1 MYLSLLSWKNMII
14 KDKSISNFKL
24 TNGMRVVFKQVPESK
39 SVAIYLTVR
48 AGPRYEEEKTSGLA
62 HFLEHMLFEGTTRFV
77 DAREVANYIESV
89 GGRSGA
95 WTDKEYVTYYVK
107 VLPEHAERA
116 IIYLSDILFN
126 SRLDEKEIE
135 KEKGIVIEE
144 MKRKIDNPESESLD
158 LWMEFVWDKT
168 QSLGRSTIGDINTI
182 NKLNRKKILTYLK
195 IFYFPSNMRMVVV
208 GNFSKREARQ
218 YLKNYFNIKSKIK
231 LPTPFPV
238 SYYPKKNR
246 IKFIQSNI
254 EQVQIVFGFVTNV
267 NYFNEDKYAIM
278 LIAEILGGS
287 TASRLF
293 YQLVYKL
300 GIAYTSVTYPWSFK
314 DTGLFISY
322 TAVSPANAYKAVNQ
336 IFKEINK
343 IKQKLISDTELKS
356 NKEKI
361 RARFYY
367 DMETTDAIAYLYSTQ
382 LATEGKIT
390 TQEEIINKIKS
401 VKSADLLRIAKKY
414 LKSENLNILIR
425 GKIDLN
431 TRQKIEEELRQI

>member
-1 MYLSLLSWKNMII
+1 MII

-24 TNGMRVVFKQVPESK
+24 TNGMKVVFQPVPESK
-39 SVAIYLTVR
+39 SVAIYLTVK
-48 AGPRYEEEKTSGLA
+48 AGPRYEEEKNSGLA
-62 HFLEHMLFEGTTRFV
+62 HFLEHMLFEGTNRFA

-95 WTDKEYVTYYVK
+95 WTDKEYVMYYVK
-107 VLPEHAERA
+107 VLPEHVEKA
-116 IIYLSDILFN
+116 IDYLSDILFN
-126 SRLDEKEIE
+126 SRLDDENIE
-135 KEKGIVIEE
+135 KEKRIVIEE

-158 LWMEFVWDKT
+158 LWMEYVWGKN
-168 QSLGRSTIGDINTI
+168 QSLGRSTVGEITTI
-182 NKLNRKKILTYLK
+182 NNLNKEKITTYLK
-195 IFYFPSNMRMVVV
+195 QFYFPSNMAIVIV
-208 GNFSKREARQ
+208 GNFLEHEVKK
-218 YLKNYFNIKSKIK
+218 YLKRYLDIEVKIDLPKLLPIKY
-231 LPTPFPV
+231 V
-238 SYYPKKNR
+238 HKKKP
-246 IKFIQSNI
+246 IKFIQSTT

-267 NYFNEDKYAIM
+267 DYFNEDKYVLM

-287 TASRLF
+287 TTSRLF

-314 DTGLFISY
+314 DTGLFINY
-322 TAVSPANAYKAVNQ
+322 TAVSSANTYKAVNQ

-343 IKQKLISDTELKS
+343 IKEELISDTELKS

-367 DMETTDAIAYLYSTQ
+367 DMETTDAVAYFYSTQ

-401 VKSADLLRIAKKY
+401 VKSADLSRIAKKY

-431 TRQKIEEELRQI
+431 TRQKIEEELLQI